1 MFYTAVLCYCWSTPE
16 QESRI
21 AIGSVLGVLFFFFF
35 ACVWIIWESGHTWV
49 VWRDGLRVPS
59 PISRVLRA
67 LHPSRLRDVVVLFR
81 AHRLPYSTNNAGS
94 EHELAGRQDGVV
106 GGEP

>member
-21 AIGSVLGVLFFFFF
+21 AIGSVLGVLFSFFF
-35 ACVWIIWESGHTWV
+35 ACVWIIWESSHTGA
-49 VWRDGLRVPS
+49 VWRDGLPS
-59 PISRVLRA
+59 RIWRMLQA

-81 AHRLPYSTNNAGS
+81 AHRHPYSTNNAGS
-94 EHELAGRQDGVV
+94 EHELVGRQDGVV